1 MWESVRGSGCRGTHF
16 YFGATRAMKLT
27 EEWAQK
33 NIDRTLDGV
42 EVVSLEETGG
52 RRHRVVRL
60 YVDHPDGVNH
70 ALCARVSG
78 AMENAL
84 DSAGYMD
91 GPYNLEVSS
100 PGLERPLKKKVHF
113 ASHVGEKVYVKTFGT
128 VQGQK
133 VWRGEIVTGIVQ
145 QSDNRYTLVDLG
157 RVEALLPKSE
167 QVSTERYEHGMRVKA
182 VIKEVSH
189 NPKGPPVILSRRSDE
204 MVHRLF
210 ELEFPEMADGLVE
223 IVGVAREPGYR
234 AKISVISHSDG
245 VDPVSACVGPR
256 GSRVRMV
263 VSELRG
269 EKIDIIPFNEEP
281 ARFVA
286 KALSPARVR
295 EVLLDD
301 EKMEA
306 TVVVPDDQLS

>member
-113 ASHVGEKVYVKTFGT
+113 ASHVGEKVYVKTFGP

-133 VWRGEIVTGIVQ
+133 VWRGELAEVRGGLIV
-145 QSDNRYTLVDLG
+145 VDDG
-157 RVEALLPKSE
+157 
-167 QVSTERYEHGMRVKA
+167 
-182 VIKEVSH
+182 
-189 NPKGPPVILSRRSDE
+189 SRT
-204 MVHRLF
+204 
-210 ELEFPEMADGLVE
+210 VE
-223 IVGVAREPGYR
+223 IRLE
-234 AKISVISHSDG
+234 
-245 VDPVSACVGPR
+245 
-256 GSRVRMV
+256 
-263 VSELRG
+263 
-269 EKIDIIPFNEEP
+269 DI
-281 ARFVA
+281 A
-286 KALSPARVR
+286 KANLVFDLSLIHISEPTRLRRISYAVFCLKKKNTKKKKKKKKKNPNKQKR
-295 EVLLDD
+295 
-301 EKMEA
+301 KKKKKKKK
-306 TVVVPDDQLS
+306 T